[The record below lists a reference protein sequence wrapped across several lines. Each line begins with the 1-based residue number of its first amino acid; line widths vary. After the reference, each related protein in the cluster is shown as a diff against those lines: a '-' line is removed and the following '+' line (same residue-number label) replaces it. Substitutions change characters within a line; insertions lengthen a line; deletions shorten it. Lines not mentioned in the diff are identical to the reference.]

1 MTALAQ
7 LLLVLTS
14 LAPVGLVYAGILADR
29 GRWDLFWSIYGAAFV
44 LLVLCVALLHGAAR
58 VVAPV
63 PMEAKGTSPKQ
74 GDSLT
79 FLVAYALPLLTINSV
94 SPRAPIGLCVFA
106 AVVALVLWQQQI
118 FHINPVLALLGFRF
132 FAAQDDA
139 GRHVM
144 VITRRKTLGDGVLQ
158 VTRLSGY
165 LWFEYSE
172 PKSTGRTQ
180 GDARLSSLDTSG
192 RDDSD
197 DPR

>member
-29 GRWDLFWSIYGAAFV
+29 GRWDLFWMIYGAAFLLLLLCVV
-44 LLVLCVALLHGAAR
+44 LLYGAAR
-58 VVAPV
+58 VVAPA

-74 GDSLT
+74 GDSLS
-79 FLVAYALPLLTINSV
+79 FLVAYALPLLSSGTE
-94 SPRAPIGLCVFA
+94 SPRAPLGLCVFT

-132 FAAQDDA
+132 FAGQDDA
-139 GRHVM
+139 GAHVM
-144 VITRRKTLGDGVLQ
+144 IITRKKILGDGVLR
-158 VTRLSGY
+158 V
-165 LWFEYSE
+165 
-172 PKSTGRTQ
+172 
-180 GDARLSSLDTSG
+180 ARLSSYLWLEYPEPETRAQGDVRLSTSNPS
-192 RDDSD
+192 RQNDSD